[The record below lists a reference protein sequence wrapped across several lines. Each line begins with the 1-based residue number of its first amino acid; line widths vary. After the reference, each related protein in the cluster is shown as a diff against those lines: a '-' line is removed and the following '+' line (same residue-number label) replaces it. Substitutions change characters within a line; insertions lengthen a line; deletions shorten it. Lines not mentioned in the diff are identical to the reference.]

1 MLGDNKYCTI
11 KTLNEYD
18 PKITDDWRRK
28 LELQKG
34 AVIATELK
42 NNSTKLAKCT
52 VSAILA
58 GSNVI
63 KIGYITREH
72 FYTPKSHLILGT
84 QDFLPSVLASQVSL
98 DQKNCWGVLYV
109 LIQECLKLEDG
120 KYFIVRD
127 SSKPVLKLYQTSGES
142 EEGSDS
148 ENEGSDSHSN
158 KSYDD

>member
-1 MLGDNKYCTI
+1 MLGEKNYCTV

-52 VSAILA
+52 VSSILA
-58 GSNVI
+58 GCDVI
-63 KIGYITREH
+63 KIGYITRDH
-72 FYTPKSHLILGT
+72 FYTPKSHVILGT
-84 QDFLPSVLASQVSL
+84 QDFLPSFLASQVSL
-98 DQKNCWGVLYV
+98 DLKNCWGVLYV

-120 KYFIVRD
+120 KYFLVRD
-127 SSKPVLKLYQTSGES
+127 SSKHVLKLYQTSGES
-142 EEGSDS
+142 EDGSES
-148 ENEGSDSHSN
+148 ENEDSDSNSD